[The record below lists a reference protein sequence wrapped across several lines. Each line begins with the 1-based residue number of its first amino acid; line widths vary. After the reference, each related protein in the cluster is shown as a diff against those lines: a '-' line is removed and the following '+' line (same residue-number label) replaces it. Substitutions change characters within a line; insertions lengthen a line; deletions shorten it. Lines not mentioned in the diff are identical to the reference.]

1 MDLLSHRRTWSLLGA
16 AALLLLTLAIACGGG
31 GAARQKRGPLPGP
44 AGRLDPI
51 YDATILFPDDV
62 VIVGGLE
69 HHGIAL
75 DIAITFDDAGLRD
88 GDPRFTAPVGVV
100 GVTAGG
106 VAQAPVMPRP
116 ILLEGTI
123 DGDAFQTDLF
133 GPIQFGT
140 ANLILSLAGAIAPDR
155 RSIAGE
161 AALFGTSSRGTFT
174 AVKRRRYLVAGTDLQ
189 TIGEAAVVG
198 VRYGAQFDLDENL
211 ETTSSDPVARVE
223 DGRPFVVNRLSFDN
237 LQGLDPARRFLTTF
251 QYSTGNGSNPHDL
264 VVLPDEK
271 AGLPAPAAGTP
282 SAGVAFVTRYEPPY
296 DDVALVDLDDGAL
309 LGSIDLVPFALNP
322 DRLPRPDQILLHG
335 GLLYVTLQDANRS
348 FTQFMNGRVA
358 VIDPALREV
367 VDVIDLAGQNP
378 FESLVDGPG
387 TGLIYVGLAGIFPGL
402 RPQALT
408 GGIEAIDPATRRS
421 IGLVVDDDALGGNV
435 SAVAIVSAERG
446 YAVVTDATF
455 RNFVKAFD
463 PSTGEVLGSVFETQD
478 RIAAL
483 VSDGDGWLL
492 IADSSFTAPRL
503 LVLDGQT
510 AQPLA
515 SLPLRLPPLSVAI
528 LTRSL

>member
-1 MDLLSHRRTWSLLGA
+1 VDLLSHRHTWSLLGA
-16 AALLLLTLAIACGGG
+16 AALLLLPLAIACGGG

-264 VVLPDEK
+264 VVLPDEA
-271 AGLPAPAAGTP
+271 AGLPAPAVGTP

-421 IGLVVDDDALGGNV
+421 LGLVVDDDALGGNV

-483 VSDGDGWLL
+483 VTDGDGWLL
-492 IADSSFTAPRL
+492 IADSSFTSPRL